1 MEIILCFTFFPVC
14 VCVSA
19 RVCVCEFTHVCV
31 FEESERKAG
40 FKAHSLI
47 RRSPGLIKVIPN
59 VT

>member
-14 VCVSA
+14 MCMCVCV
-19 RVCVCEFTHVCV
+19 HVCV
-31 FEESERKAG
+31 FEGSERKAG
-40 FKAHSLI
+40 FKAHSLV